1 MEADVRGDQL
11 ARQWQILRTIESRN
25 HGVTV
30 ADLAAQEGCHTRTIW
45 RDFAAIQEAVFP
57 LYSEAHE
64 TGRLIG
70 ASCVTFLSPST
81 GVRNS
86 ELGTQN
92 RSSVCVCG
100 KKKSEVAKA

>member
-70 ASCVTFLSPST
+70 ASYVTFLSPST
-81 GVRNS
+81 RVQNS

-100 KKKSEVAKA
+100 KKKK

>member
-25 HGVTV
+25 HEVTV
-30 ADLAAQEGCHTRTIW
+30 ADLAAQEGCHSRTIW
-45 RDFAAIQEAVFP
+45 RDLAAIQEAVFP

-70 ASCVTFLSPST
+70 GVLRYLSKSEHRGSKFRT
-81 GVRNS
+81 RNS
-86 ELGTQN
+86 EPIF
-92 RSSVCVCG
+92 CVRLWQE
-100 KKKSEVAKA
+100 KK

>member
-1 MEADVRGDQL
+1 VRGDQL

-25 HGVTV
+25 HEVTV
-30 ADLAAQEGCHTRTIW
+30 ADLAAQEGCHSRTIW
-45 RDFAAIQEAVFP
+45 RDLAAIQEAVFP

-70 ASCVTFLSPST
+70 GVLRYLSKSEHR
-81 GVRNS
+81 GSNS

-100 KKKSEVAKA
+100 KKKK